1 KFRQAVAY
9 GIDRQRM
16 VNNIYRGLGEVQ
28 HSPISVQSP
37 FYNDQIKTYDYDPD
51 RAKALLE
58 EAGFSYNAQGQLID
72 ADNNLV
78 RFSLITN
85 AGNKIRE
92 AMATQIE
99 QDLEALGM
107 QVDYSPIGF
116 NILVDKLSNSL
127 DWDCFLL
134 GLTGGNEPNG
144 GANVWF
150 PEGNLHMF
158 NQAARPG
165 TTPLTDR
172 VINDWEQEIADL
184 YIQGAQELDLDKRKE
199 IYAKTQELAAEYLPF
214 IHLVN
219 NYSLAAVR
227 DKIEGVQHSALG
239 GPLWNLEDLTIAA
252 EIKE

>member
-1 KFRQAVAY
+1 
-9 GIDRQRM
+9 M
-16 VNNIYRGLGEVQ
+16 
-28 HSPISVQSP
+28 
-37 FYNDQIKTYDYDPD
+37 
-51 RAKALLE
+51 
-58 EAGFSYNAQGQLID
+58 
-72 ADNNLV
+72 

-172 VINDWEQEIADL
+172 LINDWEQEIADL